1 MISELA
7 LQQGKIQEMSHKMG
21 SSNMDENSN
30 KNSDSVQLLADFK
43 SVQGSQVLFP
53 PISAQEVKEKKR
65 VGTINREMSKK

>member
-1 MISELA
+1 
-7 LQQGKIQEMSHKMG
+7 
-21 SSNMDENSN
+21 MDENSN

-43 SVQGSQVLFP
+43 SAQGSQVLFP